1 MILPAQV
8 GWKILFS
15 IDQDVMGS
23 TSLHPGQPSI
33 CWLHLL
39 GIVFF
44 SQAAWPRRLWLLVVD
59 WYLDNFGKAASSF
72 TGADKPDKHSKEQA
86 TTCPDLTTPHDCW
99 IWIRC
104 LYRHF
109 SIFIWWFNS
118 PFVVGTKCFTSFVQ
132 NNPPSLPRPVSPQHA
147 SYWSVAVVS
156 LSWRLGRRRS
166 LKWV

>member
-1 MILPAQV
+1 MS
-8 GWKILFS
+8 W
-15 IDQDVMGS
+15 D
-23 TSLHPGQPSI
+23 LHPYIQANLTFVGCTCLASF
-33 CWLHLL
+33 
-39 GIVFF
+39 FF

-104 LYRHF
+104 WYNRYF
-109 SIFIWWFNS
+109 SIFIWWFDS